1 MAMTNSLFLGL
12 EKFSDGNSTDLHSFL
27 SRFDRRCSVANKV
40 DGDTPVKGQLLM
52 LWVEGRARAALE
64 EFELT
69 QGGVKQTYDANVA
82 KLKAYFDSPSSRQAS
97 MMLFEGRKQKIQE
110 SEEEFM
116 LDLLRLYKAANPDH
130 TNAVTLL
137 SIKRKF
143 IAGISPKLRSK
154 IFIFCADPYDGGVTR
169 DALLGHCVAA
179 KNLLAMESQGD
190 THERSSDRVLAVG
203 AGIEGESGIV
213 AALNNV
219 TLLLSEHI
227 QSTDARF
234 DEFNG
239 TLAAITQNNNFRGRN
254 NRGNRGFGGQNNY
267 RGGFNN
273 NRGGFNNNRGG
284 FNNNRGG
291 FNNNRGGFGGRN
303 FRGRG
308 IRGRGGI
315 VRCFNCQGENR
326 VASNCTAGPSQGN

>member
-1 MAMTNSLFLGL
+1 MTSSLFLGL
-12 EKFSDGNSTDLHSFL
+12 EKFSDGNSTDLNSFL
-27 SRFDRRCSVANKV
+27 SRFDRCCAVANKV
-40 DGDTPVKGQLLM
+40 DAETPVKGQLLM
-52 LWVEGRARAALE
+52 LWLEGRARAALE

-82 KLKAYFDSPSSRQAS
+82 KLREYFDSASSRQSS
-97 MMLFEGRKQKIQE
+97 MILFEGRKQKIQE

-130 TNAVTLL
+130 SAEVTLL
-137 SIKRKF
+137 AIKRKF
-143 IAGISPKLRSK
+143 IAGISPTLRNK
-154 IFIFCADPYDGGVTR
+154 IFIFCADPYANGVTR

-179 KNLLAMESQGD
+179 KNLLAMDSSEE
-190 THERSSDRVLAVG
+190 TNERSSDRVLAVG
-203 AGIEGESGIV
+203 AGVEGENSIV

-219 TLLLSEHI
+219 SLLLSEHI

-234 DEFNG
+234 DEFG
-239 TLAAITQNNNFRGRN
+239 GALAAITQNNNNFRGRN
-254 NRGNRGFGGQNNY
+254 NRGNRGFGGYN
-267 RGGFNN
+267 NN
-273 NRGGFNNNRGG
+273 NRGGSYNNRGNYNNNNR
-284 FNNNRGG
+284 NNSNRGG
-291 FNNNRGGFGGRN
+291 FNNNRGGFGNRN

-315 VRCFNCQGENR
+315 VRCFNCQGENH